1 MAKAFLA
8 LISIAALI
16 TIIAASIFTL
26 QPVAQAWVNKVNI
39 EADIAKQAAD
49 ISAGFSTADLDVY
62 RGKAGYAI
70 MMLPVTE
77 GIKYAYYVL
86 FSVFGLVAGT
96 LFFYFLMR
104 KMVHTMSNL
113 STPWITI
120 QQQLPVD
127 EIRRL
132 RLSGSRNYYRYLAG
146 LYRQASE
153 NRNLPEG
160 EKQIILAYLAALMRA
175 RRSEHLTQEE
185 DPYFKDYD
193 NE

>member
-1 MAKAFLA
+1 MAKAFLV
-8 LISIAALI
+8 IVSIAALI
-16 TIIAASIFTL
+16 TIIAASILTL
-26 QPVAQAWVNKVNI
+26 QPVALAWANKLNI
-39 EADIAKQAAD
+39 ESDIAKQAAD
-49 ISAGFSTADLDVY
+49 ISAGFSSTDLKIY
-62 RGKAGYAI
+62 QGKADYAI

-77 GIKYAYYVL
+77 GIKYAYSIL
-86 FSVFGLVAGT
+86 FGVFGLIAGT

-146 LYRQASE
+146 LYREASE
-153 NRNLPEG
+153 NGKLPEG
-160 EKQIILAYLAALMRA
+160 EKQIILSYLAALMRA

-185 DPYFKDYD
+185 DPYARSYD
-193 NE
+193 PS